1 MVLLQGGGQCI
12 TPTLTHDSKQRTQNA
27 SKRNNIMTLDK
38 LITVLMAESL
48 AGAGDKEID
57 INVTYNTHDDELRVR
72 VTERHIKI
80 D

>member
-1 MVLLQGGGQCI
+1 
-12 TPTLTHDSKQRTQNA
+12 
-27 SKRNNIMTLDK
+27 MTLDK